1 MFMKCHFFFGKESMN
16 IRGLSRKRVYQE
28 NNLNKTEPCT
38 VNLPCQYS
46 NYFHCLPTEE
56 RMGYPLLL
64 WSSTPL
70 SFHDRVKYSSYWL
83 LIEQLHT
90 VSSGLPEEGRRQER
104 VGMGPAT
111 ARV

>member
-1 MFMKCHFFFGKESMN
+1 
-16 IRGLSRKRVYQE
+16 
-28 NNLNKTEPCT
+28 
-38 VNLPCQYS
+38 
-46 NYFHCLPTEE
+46 
-56 RMGYPLLL
+56 MGYPLLL

-83 LIEQLHT
+83 LMEQLHT
-90 VSSGLPEEGRRQER
+90 VALGLPEEGRRQER